1 MKISQD
7 MRTQLEA
14 GKKQPPQQMRGKMDF
29 SNIVQAQS
37 QQLQENQLNQLM
49 KSIAAQGDRVA
60 RFRSFR
66 DLAKYKRLI
75 KGFVEESVQYGMNVK
90 HSQSFNMEGH
100 SRKLTIVESVDQK
113 LAELTEAVMDQ
124 EKKSIDLLGII
135 GEIKG
140 LLINLYT

>member
-7 MRTQLEA
+7 VRTQLEGA
-14 GKKQPPQQMRGKMDF
+14 KQQPQLNTKGNKSFD
-29 SNIVQAQS
+29 SLVQS
-37 QQLQENQLNQLM
+37 QTKQLQEVQLNQLM
-49 KSIAAQGDRVA
+49 KSISTQGERVA

-75 KGFVEESVQYGMNVK
+75 KDFLEEAVQFGLNVK
-90 HSQSFNMEGH
+90 QSHSFDMDGR
-100 SRKLTIVESVDQK
+100 SRKLTIIESVDER
-113 LAELTEAVMDQ
+113 LAELTDAIMDQ

>member
-1 MKISQD
+1 MKITQD
-7 MRTQLEA
+7 VRTQLE
-14 GKKQPPQQMRGKMDF
+14 GTKQQAQVNTRGKQSFDSM
-29 SNIVQAQS
+29 VQS
-37 QQLQENQLNQLM
+37 QSRQLQEAQLNQLM
-49 KSIAAQGDRVA
+49 KSISAQGEKVA

-75 KGFVEESVQYGMNVK
+75 KDFLEESVKYGLNVK
-90 HSQSFNMEGH
+90 QTHSFDLDGR
-100 SRKLTIVESVDQK
+100 SRKLTIVEAVDER

-124 EKKSIDLLGII
+124 EKQSIDLLGII

>member
-7 MRTQLEA
+7 IRAQID
-14 GKKQPPQQMRGKMDF
+14 GRKKQPPHQLNGKPNFDAM
-29 SNIVQAQS
+29 VQYQS
-37 QQLQENQLNQLM
+37 RQLQEAQLNQLM
-49 KSIAAQGDRVA
+49 KNITSQGERVA
-60 RFRSFR
+60 RARSFR

-75 KGFVEESVQYGMNVK
+75 KEFMKDSVQYGRKLK
-90 HSQSFNMEGH
+90 HSH
-100 SRKLTIVESVDQK
+100 SWNAYGQTRKLTIVESVDEK

-124 EKKSIDLLGII
+124 EKRTVVLLGLI

>member
-1 MKISQD
+1 MKISQE
-7 MRTQLEA
+7 MRTQMEA
-14 GKKQPPQQMRGKMDF
+14 QQKQNPQQTAKAKSFDSMVR
-29 SNIVQAQS
+29 AQS
-37 QQLQENQLNQLM
+37 NQLQQQQLNRLM
-49 KSIAAQGDRVA
+49 TNITAQGERLA

-75 KGFVEESVQYGMNVK
+75 RDFVKESVQYGMNLK
-90 HSQSFNMEGH
+90 HSH
-100 SRKLTIVESVDQK
+100 SWSRMGQNRKLTIVEEVDEK

-124 EKKSIDLLGII
+124 EKRSVDLLGLV

>member
-1 MKISQD
+1 MKISQE
-7 MRTQLEA
+7 MRTQMEA
-14 GKKQPPQQMRGKMDF
+14 QQKHNTQQTGKAKSFDSMVR
-29 SNIVQAQS
+29 AQS
-37 QQLQENQLNQLM
+37 QQLQQQQLNRLM
-49 KSIAAQGDRVA
+49 TTITAQGERLA

-75 KGFVEESVQYGMNVK
+75 RDFVKESVQYGMNLK
-90 HSQSFNMEGH
+90 HSH
-100 SRKLTIVESVDQK
+100 SWSRMGQNRKLTIVEEVDEK

-124 EKKSIDLLGII
+124 EEQSVDLLGLI

>member
-7 MRTQLEA
+7 LRTQLEA
-14 GKKQPPQQMRGKMDF
+14 SQKQSPQMSKGKQNFDTLVHTQTRQM
-29 SNIVQAQS
+29 
-37 QQLQENQLNQLM
+37 QETQLNQLM
-49 KSIAAQGDRVA
+49 SKITTQGERVA

-75 KGFVEESVQYGMNVK
+75 KDFVKESVQYGMNLK
-90 HSQSFNMEGH
+90 HSRSWNPNGQT
-100 SRKLTIVESVDQK
+100 RKLTIVESVDEK
-113 LAELTEAVMDQ
+113 LAELTDAVMDQ
-124 EKKSIDLLGII
+124 EKGSIDLLGII

>member
-1 MKISQD
+1 MKISQE
-7 MRTQLEA
+7 MRTQMEA
-14 GKKQPPQQMRGKMDF
+14 QQKQNPQQATKTKSFDSMVR
-29 SNIVQAQS
+29 AQS
-37 QQLQENQLNQLM
+37 NQLQQQQLNRLM
-49 KSIAAQGDRVA
+49 TNITAQGERLA

-75 KGFVEESVQYGMNVK
+75 RDFVKESVQYGMNLK
-90 HSQSFNMEGH
+90 HSH
-100 SRKLTIVESVDQK
+100 SWSRMGQNRKLTIVEEVDEK

-124 EKKSIDLLGII
+124 EKRSVDLLGLV

>member
-1 MKISQD
+1 MKISQE
-7 MRTQLEA
+7 MRTQLDSA
-14 GKKQPPQQMRGKMDF
+14 QKQSGKPMQGRANFD
-29 SNIVQAQS
+29 SIVQSQS
-37 QQLQENQLNQLM
+37 RQLQEAQLDQLM
-49 KSIAAQGDRVA
+49 KTISSQGERVA

-75 KGFVEESVQYGMNVK
+75 KDFVKESVQYGMNLK
-90 HSQSFNMEGH
+90 HSH
-100 SRKLTIVESVDQK
+100 SWNQHGQTRKLTIVEEVDEK
-113 LAELTEAVMDQ
+113 LAELTDAVMDQ

>member
-7 MRTQLEA
+7 MRTQMESAQKQAPQTLK
-14 GKKQPPQQMRGKMDF
+14 GKPNFDTL
-29 SNIVQAQS
+29 VQS
-37 QQLQENQLNQLM
+37 QSRQLQEAQLNQLM
-49 KSIAAQGDRVA
+49 SKITTQGERVA
-60 RFRSFR
+60 RLRSFR

-75 KGFVEESVQYGMNVK
+75 KDFVKESVQYGMNLK
-90 HSQSFNMEGH
+90 HSRSWNPNGQT
-100 SRKLTIVESVDQK
+100 RKLTIVESVDEK

-124 EKKSIDLLGII
+124 EKGSIDLLGII